1 MFKPA
6 RRRTGGRDG
15 ILCRLS
21 NRNSTSG
28 TNWRVCS
35 YPARRRRVSRQLFF
49 WCALFVEADTP
60 RRNLARWKRAIR
72 PETFAPDNQRYYPLL
87 SPFPGRGRRDQIPGI
102 DRPCRRYSGIPA
114 VNRKDRRDTRQIRT
128 GEGQCLFFTGADTK
142 RDHGYHE
149 RYLPQLAVDIT
160 RRTIGRYNR

>member
-1 MFKPA
+1 MIYPQNFEQKTGFDKV
-6 RRRTGGRDG
+6 RRLISEKCLSPLGEERVAEMEFSADYQTVTR
-15 ILCRLS
+15 RLEQ
-21 NRNSTSG
+21 
-28 TNWRVCS
+28 NWRVCS

-102 DRPCRRYSGIPA
+102 DRPCRRYQ
-114 VNRKDRRDTRQIRT
+114 V
-128 GEGQCLFFTGADTK
+128 F
-142 RDHGYHE
+142 
-149 RYLPQLAVDIT
+149 PQLIGKIDAILDKFGRVKGRMPLLHW
-160 RRTIGRYNR
+160 RR